1 MYNLYAERRLMRK
14 FDYSFLK
21 NALLP
26 AGLLNI
32 SSGIAD
38 LKNEAKHRKQDYVKV
53 FTELEAVARIQAMKE

>member
-1 MYNLYAERRLMRK
+1 MRK

-32 SSGIAD
+32 SSGIAE
-38 LKNEAKHRKQDYVKV
+38 LKNEAKHRKQDYVKL
-53 FTELEAVARIQAMKE
+53 FTELEAVA